1 MAGLGVYCGRVM
13 LYRGLSHTDEPKTNN
28 KLKWTAYYQLSC
40 CYDRGLTKTEL
51 CVFRAHLLVS
61 LVGGERR

>member
-1 MAGLGVYCGRVM
+1 M